1 MDTANYKG
9 LIKEELI
16 MYIPKHFKLDDEE
29 VIYDFIE
36 KYSFATLFSQH
47 NGEPY
52 ATHLPLTLNK
62 AESALYGHFA
72 RPNEQWKDIENQQVL
87 VISQGP
93 HCYISP
99 SWYET
104 MKAVPTWNYVSIH
117 IYGKMEI
124 VEEPN
129 VIFDS
134 LNDMVKKYEDPDSL
148 YNLNDV
154 DSQFI
159 EGMSKGIVAFRINIS
174 KIEAKAKL
182 SQNHPAERQ
191 ELIINQLERTSQQDN
206 IQVASLM
213 KKNLQK

>member
-1 MDTANYKG
+1 
-9 LIKEELI
+9 
-16 MYIPKHFKLDDEE
+16 MYIPKHFQLKDEE
-29 VIYDFIE
+29 LIYDFIE

-62 AESALYGHFA
+62 GESALYGHFA
-72 RPNEQWKDIENQQVL
+72 RPNEQWKDIEYQQVL
-87 VISQGP
+87 AVFQGP
-93 HCYISP
+93 HSYISP

-104 MKAVPTWNYVSIH
+104 TMAVPTWNYVSIH
-117 IYGKMEI
+117 LYGKMEI
-124 VEEPN
+124 VEDQK

-134 LNDMVKKYEDPDSL
+134 LNDMVKKYESPDSP
-148 YNLNDV
+148 YNLIDV
-154 DSQFI
+154 DSRFI
-159 EGMSKGIVAFRINIS
+159 EGMSKGIVVFKIKIT

-182 SQNHPAERQ
+182 SQNHPVERQ
-191 ELIINQLERTSQQDN
+191 ELIIKHLENTSQQDN

>member
-1 MDTANYKG
+1 
-9 LIKEELI
+9 
-16 MYIPKHFKLDDEE
+16 MYIPRHFKLDDEE
-29 VIYDFIE
+29 MIYDFIE
-36 KYSFATLFSQH
+36 KYGFATLFSQH

-62 AESALYGHFA
+62 GESALYGHFA

-87 VISQGP
+87 VVFQGP

-124 VEEPN
+124 VEDPK

-134 LNDMVKKYEDPDSL
+134 LNDMVKKYERPDSL

-154 DSQFI
+154 DSQYI

-182 SQNHPAERQ
+182 SQNHPVERQ
-191 ELIINQLERTSQQDN
+191 ELIINQLENTSQQDH

-213 KKNLQK
+213 KKNLHKSK

>member
-1 MDTANYKG
+1 
-9 LIKEELI
+9 
-16 MYIPKHFKLDDEE
+16 MYIPKHFQITNEE
-29 VIYDFIE
+29 MIYDFIE

-62 AESALYGHFA
+62 GESALYGHFA
-72 RPNEQWKDIENQQVL
+72 RPNGQWKDIKNQQVL
-87 VISQGP
+87 VVFQGP

-117 IYGKMEI
+117 LYGRMEI
-124 VEEPN
+124 VEDPK

-134 LNDMVKKYEDPDSL
+134 LNDMVKKYESSDSPYHL
-148 YNLNDV
+148 SDV
-154 DSQFI
+154 DPSFI
-159 EGMSKGIVAFRINIS
+159 EGMRKGIVAFRINIS
-174 KIEAKAKL
+174 KMEAKAKL
-182 SQNHPAERQ
+182 SQNHPVERQ
-191 ELIINQLERTSQQDN
+191 ELIIKHLENTSNQDN
-206 IQVASLM
+206 LQVASLM